1 MPLMDHLGE
10 LRRRL
15 TIIIVSLVVCAVV
28 VYMATPVI
36 IDVLI
41 DPIRQFLPNGG
52 QLTVLSTLG
61 GFTIRFKVAFF
72 VAAIITCPIII
83 WELMAFFLPA
93 LRPNE
98 QRWVIPTVGA
108 MVVLF
113 FLGMVFCYFVILPA
127 AFGWMHDQTVQ
138 FATQLADANDYL
150 SILMLLE
157 IGFGVAFEVP
167 LVIFYLSILHVV
179 PYRTFRMNWRY
190 IYVGLLVFS
199 AFVTPDASPVT
210 MFFMFAA
217 LVMLYEISL
226 AVARVVLVQKDGP
239 QALSWTREDYEKRE
253 EQAA

>member
-1 MPLMDHLGE
+1 
-10 LRRRL
+10 
-15 TIIIVSLVVCAVV
+15 
-28 VYMATPVI
+28 
-36 IDVLI
+36 
-41 DPIRQFLPNGG
+41 
-52 QLTVLSTLG
+52 
-61 GFTIRFKVAFF
+61 
-72 VAAIITCPIII
+72 
-83 WELMAFFLPA
+83 
-93 LRPNE
+93 
-98 QRWVIPTVGA
+98 
-108 MVVLF
+108 
-113 FLGMVFCYFVILPA
+113 
-127 AFGWMHDQTVQ
+127 MHDQTVQ

-239 QALSWTREDYEKRE
+239 QALSWTREDYEKQE